1 MKLEYSPEFDRRLMA
16 FHDYIWD
23 ELKSPETAVRNANR
37 ILDQCS
43 LLSFMPMI
51 GMSICTEDGRETGIR
66 MLILEHHAVLYR
78 IYEDCVD
85 ISTLLDVRTEEFSK
99 VIAEIRHGRS
109 V

>member
-16 FHDYIWD
+16 FHDYIRD

-78 IYEDCVD
+78 ICEDCVD